1 MLQNTYILKSASNEG
16 AVRLLGVVGVLVGRW
31 RVAKLAAVGNFLVGI
46 TRFVFNFVLPV
57 HLVRRAA
64 VRASKNGSDEEAGE
78 TE

>member
-1 MLQNTYILKSASNEG
+1 
-16 AVRLLGVVGVLVGRW
+16 VVGVLVGRR

>member
-1 MLQNTYILKSASNEG
+1 M
-16 AVRLLGVVGVLVGRW
+16 GRR